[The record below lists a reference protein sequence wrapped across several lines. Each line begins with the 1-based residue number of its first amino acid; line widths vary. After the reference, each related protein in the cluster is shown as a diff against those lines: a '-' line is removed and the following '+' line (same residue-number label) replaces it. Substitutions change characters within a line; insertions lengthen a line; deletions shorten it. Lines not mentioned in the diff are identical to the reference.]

1 MVTADE
7 APVPVGFGPCPCG
20 YRSVNPAPAWAGPL
34 AECLAWRPFSLEP
47 GDVATALAALA
58 AQGLS
63 GYALTGPPCD
73 CGLAAAL
80 RTAALAVEPAAG
92 LAAAALLE
100 SFAARAAAYRRWRSL
115 VSAGPDLHALQVFH
129 ARHKYLVMSRH
140 VPTYRQLGR
149 LLAAP
154 ELKLQEQAER
164 VLDLT
169 MAALRRPAT
178 RAGLANALAHIQGYL
193 KRRLDAGERAELSAA
208 IEAYRVGRAPLL
220 ASLALLQHHFQR
232 HPDPYIEEQVLLRPH
247 PAALALLDQAVS
259 PPGETPP

>member
-1 MVTADE
+1 MVTALD

-20 YRSVNPAPAWAGPL
+20 WRGADPAPAWAGPL
-34 AECLAWRPFSLEP
+34 ADCLAWRPFSLP
-47 GDVATALAALA
+47 SGDAATALAGLA
-58 AQGLS
+58 AQGLC
-63 GYALTGPPCD
+63 GYALTGAPCG

-80 RTAALAVEPAAG
+80 RAASLPVEPAVG
-92 LAAAALLE
+92 LAGAALLE
-100 SFAARAAAYRRWRSL
+100 SFAARAAVYRRWRRL
-115 VSAGPDLHALQVFH
+115 VETGLDLRALQLFH

-154 ELKLQEQAER
+154 EPLPEQAEH
-164 VLDLT
+164 VLGLI

-193 KRRLDAGERAELSAA
+193 KRQLDPAQRAELSAA
-208 IEAYRVGRAPLL
+208 IDAYRLGRAPLL
-220 ASLALLQHHFQR
+220 APLVLLQHHFRR

-247 PAALALLDQAVS
+247 PAALALLDQATD
-259 PPGETPP
+259 PGATGP